1 MWPKMSPKCGP
12 IVSNHGA
19 GYNYS
24 LFSAPWRDAFGVQS
38 FSNTRYIH
46 SSLWDWMKFLLI
58 GISFRSVAFDPMTL
72 LAISEVLDHRLIS
85 LSLLFERVSDT
96 RTESSASKLFARA
109 FNLLPRHAKFINS
122 CSLYL
127 KVAQLGEALNLHI
140 PSKTNFTLAGPH
152 GAILRTTASE
162 HESMITKVN
171 VLISQAYH
179 VQSVSAMIRSA
190 AVVWRITRWQWLLCS
205 TLLTLRTSG
214 VKWKFRSQTATCVIR
229 K

>member
-1 MWPKMSPKCGP
+1 MTGCIWGTIFFEHPVYPFIPMGLNE
-12 IVSNHGA
+12 IFVNWHI
-19 GYNYS
+19 
-24 LFSAPWRDAFGVQS
+24 LS
-38 FSNTRYIH
+38 FCSIWSH
-46 SSLWDWMKFLLI
+46 
-58 GISFRSVAFDPMTL
+58 VL
-72 LAISEVLDHRLIS
+72 LAIREVLDHTLIS

-127 KVAQLGEALNLHI
+127 KVAQIGEAINLHI

-152 GAILRTTASE
+152 GAILRTAASE